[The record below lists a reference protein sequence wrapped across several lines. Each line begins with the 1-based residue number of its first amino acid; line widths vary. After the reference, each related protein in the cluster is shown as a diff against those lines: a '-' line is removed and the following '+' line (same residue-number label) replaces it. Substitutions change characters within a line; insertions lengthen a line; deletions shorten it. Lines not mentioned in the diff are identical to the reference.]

1 MSGASVRGLA
11 LFDFDKTLS
20 DRDTLFD
27 FHSLYFGKSR
37 VYAWALR
44 HVPFLLGCPLG
55 WSDRGKLK
63 ENFLAS
69 FWSGVPY
76 EEFARAARKY
86 SLEQMPRVVRPRALK
101 VLEQHLQRGDRVL
114 VISASIK
121 EWLEPWCLAQGVD
134 QVLATE
140 MEVQEGVL
148 SGALATPNC
157 RGPEKI
163 RRLREVLNP
172 QAYSPIYAYGDSD
185 GDREMLALADYP
197 VYRWRSGP

>member
-1 MSGASVRGLA
+1 MSGVSVQGLA

-27 FHSLYFGKSR
+27 FHSLHFGKSR
-37 VYAWALR
+37 VCAWALG
-44 HVPFLLGCPLG
+44 HGFSLLGCPLG
-55 WSDRGKLK
+55 WTDRGELK
-63 ENFLAS
+63 EHFLS
-69 FWSGVPY
+69 HFWRGVPY

-86 SLEQMPRVVRPRALK
+86 SLEDMPRVVRPRALK
-101 VLEQHLQRGDRVL
+101 VLEEHLERGDRVL

-140 MEVQEGVL
+140 MEVREGVL
-148 SGALATPNC
+148 SGALAIPNC

-163 RRLREVLNP
+163 RRLREILNP
-172 QAYSPIYAYGDSD
+172 EEYSPIYAYGDSD
-185 GDREMLALADYP
+185 GDREMLALADRP
-197 VYRWRSGP
+197 VYRWRSGS